1 MMTARI
7 LMCFAAIC
15 AFGCGTIEQSV
26 STSIS
31 PYDSREIEKVNVSFK
46 HYYVFPARWFMTIE
60 KKKFISGDNGL
71 IYSMSKPKW
80 KKHLKLMLAHKLS
93 LLKKKHLP
101 IPEINKDDIKL
112 IAYNIFDIYRLKQDD
127 CIDIIKS
134 EIVKLGEK
142 KWKCM

>member
-1 MMTARI
+1 
-7 LMCFAAIC
+7 
-15 AFGCGTIEQSV
+15 
-26 STSIS
+26 
-31 PYDSREIEKVNVSFK
+31 
-46 HYYVFPARWFMTIE
+46 MTIE
-60 KKKFISGDNGL
+60 KKKFISGDNGF

-134 EIVKLGEK
+134 EIAKLGEK
-142 KWKCM
+142 K